1 MEIDSWTR
9 FWTIVNLV
17 IPLLAVVAIGFAVVW
32 AIGLSQ
38 RVKRL
43 ESKERQNSKRD

>member
-1 MEIDSWTR
+1 MGIDSWTR
-9 FWTIVNLV
+9 FWSIVNLV

-32 AIGLSQ
+32 VIGLGR

-43 ESKERQNSKRD
+43 ESNERPNSKRD